1 MSIDERIV
9 RMGFDNGKFES
20 GASKSM
26 STLDKLN
33 EKLKLK
39 GASEGSANIQKSF
52 KGVDFSA
59 MERGILAL
67 EKRFSTMGIVGMNVI
82 NKISDSL
89 VRSAMKIEQAT
100 IGQIKSGGWARAM
113 NIANAKFQ
121 IEGLGFDW
129 SQIEESVSY
138 GVKDTAYGLDAA
150 ASAASQL
157 AASGVDFQKTV
168 EKVNGKD
175 LTAMHKSLRAI
186 SGVAAMTNSSYEDI
200 ARIFTTVAGNG
211 RLMGDQLLQLSSR
224 GMNAAAKLAE
234 TLHTTEGE
242 IREMVSRGQ
251 IDFQTFAFAMDDAF
265 GAHAKEA
272 NKTFTGAL
280 GNMKA
285 ALSRVGEIFASPV
298 INKTNTLFISITG
311 RIDELKNKLKSVT
324 VPRSF
329 DEISDKYK
337 NLSANAAGYDEI
349 LKQVGDQ
356 EVKFADHFAEMWQSG
371 IDAFS
376 AFVNSVNLGWFDT
389 IVARVDAVTVKLT
402 SFFDLLKDYYGDS
415 AEETAD
421 KVNDATKSLKVS
433 AEEAKA
439 ARDVIAGKY
448 GYGKSRAKKL
458 TELFG
463 EQSAKNIQAYVDSVK
478 AAGWSYEKSK
488 IKVADANEELAKS
501 EEKVAT
507 AQKKAKFKMVMDAL
521 SKSMNNL
528 HIVASNLAKSAKRI
542 GSEIYKSFTRVFN
555 INTNTVVSGIVKFSE
570 WLMRLSSRLVISDK
584 TARKVNG
591 AFSAIF
597 EVIKTGLNYLKKA
610 GAYVGNLIKKF
621 QGTEILS
628 TTIRDLWKTTVNLGT
643 AVSKILKA
651 IFKAFGQVFTLNPK
665 AVTSG
670 VNSFTGSLVK
680 LSEKLIIS
688 DKAAEKVTKVFVQ
701 IFTVVKK
708 GSKVLKDAISFTG
721 RLFKS
726 FKDSKAVDTAKKKVS
741 EFYDNFKQTKIYDII
756 SDNPIAKALGKLFD
770 GISYLL
776 SENVDIPGK
785 ITDFVNSIIK
795 AFLNVDWSGV
805 LRLTGLALIFTAIA
819 RFFFSLNKIASAIDA
834 VASIPIA
841 IGEFFKNM
849 STAVK
854 KGGKAVLRLA
864 TAESLKI
871 IAESIV
877 MIIGSIIAM
886 SLISP
891 DKLTQSTAVFLAI
904 GVVFAILLK
913 TIDKITAVGKQSKNL
928 INSLN
933 SIVSGFDFGQTIMNS
948 LKPLIET
955 MRLVGA
961 AATMMLALAASV
973 VIISGALAI
982 IEKTGAAKFKNM
994 AVLFG
999 ILFFIYTFIINI
1011 MNEFAKIKGKDIP
1024 KYILLFASL
1033 SLFVVAMTGML
1044 AVSAATMAL
1053 VGHLPVAA
1061 IVGVGVA
1068 TSLVI
1073 GTIITIVKMI
1083 SKLRSA
1089 ELLSTAAAMVALGV
1103 TTSIIMHSLVAVLAA
1118 LGGVFIMIAA
1128 SKFDNTYET
1137 LTVMGA
1143 LIGGIMLFLALLVK
1157 FSDKIDNVKS
1167 VFEKNGTIVL
1177 IAGALA
1183 TMAYVMR
1190 SISESVAIISKSV
1203 PSIEMLG
1210 SITVSLS
1217 AIVFV
1222 LGAVIRALAD
1232 LKPSQLLSV
1241 SASFIAISSTLLMIS
1256 IAIAALSRFGGN
1268 DIIKAAAGLAIVLAS
1283 IGTAIAIA
1291 SASFT
1296 ENKNGA
1302 ANILIGMLS
1311 ISAVLL
1317 VLGHVFKQLNNVN
1330 ELMKKAVVLGSLITV
1345 ISLMITAMAFS
1356 IDSTNGVDTMLAI
1369 GGSFILIASAMV
1381 ILAGAMKLFGKIG
1394 PGLKT
1399 AVIAMAA
1406 FVGIVSVLAA
1416 LSAIFPTFS
1425 AALLSVGKT
1434 FLYVGAGS
1442 ALVGAGFLLMSVSI
1456 GKLIGPLG
1464 KLFKLIDENRVVAIG
1479 VAAVIVII
1487 TNTIMKSVDKLST
1500 VLIVGYAIV
1509 KDAFSSIGKLLKTG
1523 SKDAKAWL
1531 SKTQNKGKIA
1541 IIAMI
1546 TSLCSAL
1553 LNTSPTIFATLGKV
1567 LLNGLDFLGRM
1578 IPTIVDK
1585 LIVLLINLLYGLAKA
1600 ISANAS
1606 RLAGAIRAVL
1616 ESLISL
1622 ILEAASA
1629 LIDMVAGWLYD
1640 VPLIG
1645 SLLGDAMNGL
1655 AGMLHS
1661 GADKVS
1667 KDIEKLSSDSD
1678 KGVVSI
1684 TGGLGTLGGALDIA
1698 KGKTDGLTG
1707 TIGGY
1712 IEALGLATDG
1722 VNGLSEAEQN
1732 RSKALDTSQ
1741 TSFQETYDNASYIER
1756 QRYDEYAALDD
1767 AVQDA
1772 KANYQKSIDK
1782 TNELHAKAEAA
1793 KARYDELVSAEAS
1806 DPLQVERA
1814 YNEWQDFVELA
1825 SYSETAIIEASAAI
1839 EAAQQKADE
1848 YYNANQNVIQTLV
1861 DARNLQKQIFEIVND
1876 SSRISSDY
1884 RKEAYDLLSKAVES
1898 QTGQKLDF
1906 LSMSPTEL
1914 KERMK
1919 SSNIK
1924 DLYDDILA
1932 QVVSEHEALG
1942 DQVAEELA
1950 NKQGQVYVDAINK
1963 LQEDMAR
1970 YPEKY
1975 NGKISKTIAYMQIDA
1990 LKEASSNDPKVTD
2003 ELAEAEGQNYID
2015 AVNKLQADIEDNPEK
2030 YNGKISKTIALKQI
2044 DALKEAAD
2052 KDPGVHERM
2061 SEATDSFI
2069 GAFRDRLDRSAD
2081 RKLKGHVSETI
2092 TNDVV
2097 DEANSALGILP
2108 GSNTSIEGEALGT
2121 NFVLGTENGMNDVD
2135 LDSFV
2140 NKYFNTNLID
2150 AANDAAG
2157 VASPSKIMRETGKF
2171 VVLGLIKGFTDTTEK
2186 LDKAAGGLGTKAIQ
2200 AFSIPLSRISGLMDG
2215 SLEYDPSIKPVVDP
2229 SSVTR
2234 SAASINSAFSA
2245 GSIDVGKVSGTL
2257 AADINSLRRNDDALI
2272 TELRALREDV
2282 NGMTE
2287 EIANMQMVLDT
2298 GVLVGEISGGVD
2310 HQLGTRFM
2318 RKKRGN

>member
-349 LKQVGDQ
+349 LKQVGDR
-356 EVKFADHFAEMWQSG
+356 EVKFADHFSEMWQSG

-402 SFFDLLKDYYGDS
+402 GFFDLLKDYYGGS

-439 ARDVIAGKY
+439 ARDVIAGMY
-448 GYGKSRAKKL
+448 GYDKAQTKAL
-458 TELFG
+458 TKEFG
-463 EQSAKNIQAYVDSVK
+463 EQSAKNIQAYVESVK

-488 IKVADANEELAKS
+488 IKVVDANEELAKS

-528 HIVASNLAKSAKRI
+528 HVVASNLAKSAKRI
-542 GSEIYKSFTRVFN
+542 GSEIYKSFMRVFN
-555 INTNTVVSGIVKFSE
+555 INTDTVVSGIVRFSE

-597 EVIKTGLNYLKKA
+597 EVIKTGLGYLKKA
-610 GAYVGNLIKKF
+610 GTYVGNLIKKF

-628 TTIRDLWKTTVNLGT
+628 TTIRDLWKTAVNLGT

-680 LSEKLIIS
+680 LSEKLILS

-721 RLFKS
+721 ILFKS

-776 SENVDIPGK
+776 SDNVNIPEK
-785 ITDFVNSIIK
+785 ITDFVNSIVK

-834 VASIPIA
+834 VAEIPITIKGIFTNLSSA
-841 IGEFFKNM
+841 IKN
-849 STAVK
+849 
-854 KGGKAVLRLA
+854 GGKAILRTA
-864 TAESLKI
+864 TAESIKM

-877 MIIGSIIAM
+877 MIVGAIVALTIVDQSKIA
-886 SLISP
+886 
-891 DKLTQSTAVFLAI
+891 QATAVIIILGIIFE
-904 GVVFAILLK
+904 VLLK
-913 TIDKITAVGKQSKNL
+913 TVNKITEVSNKSKGVTSSIQS
-928 INSLN
+928 
-933 SIVSGFDFGQTIMNS
+933 F
-948 LKPLIET
+948 IET
-955 MRLVGA
+955 MRVVGA
-961 AATMMLALAASV
+961 AATMMLTLASSIA
-973 VIISGALAI
+973 IISVALAI
-982 IEKTGAAKFKNM
+982 IEKTKSANPRNIITVLIMLTAVSAILYGVFKAFNGLPLKDVSKY
-994 AVLFG
+994 ALVFG
-999 ILFFIYTFIINI
+999 SISIFII
-1011 MNEFAKIKGKDIP
+1011 
-1024 KYILLFASL
+1024 SL
-1033 SLFVVAMTGML
+1033 SSML
-1044 AVSAATMAL
+1044 AVVAASMAII
-1053 VGHLPVAA
+1053 GHLPITAVIGIGSAISLIVSTILA
-1061 IVGVGVA
+1061 IVLRVSQIKPESLLGVSA
-1068 TSLVI
+1068 T
-1073 GTIITIVKMI
+1073 MI
-1083 SKLRSA
+1083 
-1089 ELLSTAAAMVALGV
+1089 ALGISV
-1103 TTSIIMHSLVAVLAA
+1103 SIIMRSIGLAMMELIGSIAIISASGINNIYSALLIVAACLGGLLTFVFSFLEITKRMKNVEDALSKNSTLIVVSASIVMITHAIKTIAKAIAIVSKTVPSLEA
-1118 LGGVFIMIAA
+1118 LGGVTTALISITLMIAA
-1128 SKFDNTYET
+1128 VLKVLSNVEP
-1137 LTVMGA
+1137 A
-1143 LIGGIMLFLALLVK
+1143 
-1157 FSDKIDNVKS
+1157 KI
-1167 VFEKNGTIVL
+1167 L
-1177 IAGALA
+1177 
-1183 TMAYVMR
+1183 
-1190 SISESVAIISKSV
+1190 SIS
-1203 PSIEMLG
+1203 L
-1210 SITVSLS
+1210 
-1217 AIVFV
+1217 
-1222 LGAVIRALAD
+1222 
-1232 LKPSQLLSV
+1232 
-1241 SASFIAISSTLLMIS
+1241 SFIAISSALLTMS

-1283 IGTAIAIA
+1283 IGASIAIA

-1296 ENKNGA
+1296 KNKNGA
-1302 ANILIGMLS
+1302 SNILIGMLS

-1330 ELMKKAVVLGSLITV
+1330 ELVKKAVVLGSLITV

-1356 IDSTNGVDTMLAI
+1356 IDSTNGIDTMLAI

-1399 AVIAMAA
+1399 AVITMAA

-1416 LSAIFPTFS
+1416 LSAIFPAFS
-1425 AALLSVGKT
+1425 SALLSVGKT

-1500 VLIVGYAIV
+1500 LLLVAYTII
-1509 KDAFSSIGKLLKTG
+1509 KDVTSSIGKLFKSWTKNTEKQLNDTTK
-1523 SKDAKAWL
+1523 
-1531 SKTQNKGKIA
+1531 KGKIA
-1541 IIAMI
+1541 IVAMI
-1546 TSLCSAL
+1546 ATLCSAL
-1553 LNTSPTIFATLGKV
+1553 LSASPTIFSTLGKV
-1567 LLNGLDFLGRM
+1567 ILEGLDFLGRM

-1622 ILEAASA
+1622 VLSA
-1629 LIDMVAGWLYD
+1629 FSELINMVAGWLYN
-1640 VPLIG
+1640 VPLLG
-1645 SLLGDAMNGL
+1645 SMLGDVMSGL
-1655 AGMLHS
+1655 ANVLHS

-1678 KGVVSI
+1678 KGIVSI

-1732 RSKALDTSQ
+1732 RNKALDTSQ

-1756 QRYDEYAALDD
+1756 QRYDEYAVLDD

-1772 KANYQKSIDK
+1772 KAKYQESIDK
-1782 TNELHAKAEAA
+1782 SNELYAKAEAA
-1793 KARYDELVSAEAS
+1793 KARYDQLVSSEAS
-1806 DPLQVERA
+1806 DPFKVERA

-1975 NGKISKTIAYMQIDA
+1975 NGKLSKTIAYMQIDA
-1990 LKEASSNDPKVTD
+1990 LRDASKNDPKATD

-2097 DEANSALGILP
+2097 DESNSALGILP
-2108 GSNTSIEGEALGT
+2108 GSNTSTEGESLGT
-2121 NFVLGTENGMNDVD
+2121 NYILGIENGMDDVD
-2135 LDSFV
+2135 LNSFV
-2140 NKYFNTNLID
+2140 NKYINTNLND
-2150 AANDAAG
+2150 SANDAAG